1 MSDLRKF
8 RRRYVAGVFLFIA
21 LMFCL
26 ALLIGDS
33 YLLALLGIAG
43 WIVSLG
49 LFLKYVAALRR
60 NKTE

>member
-1 MSDLRKF
+1 MTDLKKY

-26 ALLIGDS
+26 GLLVRDS

-43 WIVSLG
+43 WVVFLL
-49 LFLKYVAALRR
+49 LFVKYVAEYRR
-60 NKTE
+60 NKTQ